1 MTLGMGSLAMA
12 SSSAFCRPSAS
23 VAPGTTL
30 SRKSA
35 SALPSGARLSC
46 GTTEASA
53 PSAASFLSSAG
64 VGEPSAAS
72 ATATG
77 ISFCCT
83 ARSAARAATPPTCTA
98 RRRGEAKALT
108 AASAAARP
116 WACSEA
122 ASTDAKD
129 SPSFFRALGGSSST
143 NSSTSRLA
151 VVLMVMASR
160 QCSGLLVL
168 VGGGGGLRGLLG
180 LLGELGAHLVGPGLG
195 RHREAQAGAAVEV
208 ALGDGARQVADAADV
223 GGAFGHAD
231 GAAGVEQVEGVR
243 GLEHLL
249 VAGQRELL
257 AHQVLGLLLVRGEGG
272 QQELDVAVLE
282 VVGALLD
289 LVLVEHVAVLQVGA
303 AVLALGVDQVVDVL
317 HALEVHGQTLQ
328 AVGDLAGD
336 GLAVDAAHL
345 LEVGELRHLH
355 AVEPDLP
362 PQAPGAQRGVLPV
375 VLDEAHVVLLQVEA
389 QGLQAAQVQLED
401 VGRRRLEHHLVLV
414 VVLQAV
420 GVLAVAAVLGAAAGL
435 HISGLPG
442 LGADGA
448 QEGGG
453 VRGARAHFHVVGL
466 QERAALGVPIG
477 LQLQDDLLEGQHEV
491 RGTRA
496 RNR

>member
-35 SALPSGARLSC
+35 SALPSGACLSG
-46 GTTEASA
+46 GTRDASA

-77 ISFCCT
+77 ISFGCT
-83 ARSAARAATPPTCTA
+83 ARSAARTATPLTCTA
-98 RRRGEAKALT
+98 MRRGEAKALT

-151 VVLMVMASR
+151 VVLMVGASR
-160 QCSGLLVL
+160 RGSGLHGL

-180 LLGELGAHLVGPGLG
+180 LLGELRAHLVGPRLG
-195 RHREAQAGAAVEV
+195 GHGEVEAGAAVEV

-223 GGAFGHAD
+223 GGALGHAD
-231 GAAGVEQVEGVR
+231 GAARVEQVEGVR

-336 GLAVDAAHL
+336 GLAVDAADL
-345 LEVGELRHLH
+345 LEVGELGDFH
-355 AVEPDLP
+355 AAEPDLP
-362 PQAPGAQRGVLPV
+362 AQAPAAEGGVFPI
-375 VLDEAHVVLLQVEA
+375 VLDKAHIVLLQIKA
-389 QGLQAAQVQLED
+389 QGFERTEVELQD
-401 VGRRRLEHHLVLV
+401 VGRR
-414 VVLQAV
+414 
-420 GVLAVAAVLGAAAGL
+420 GL
-435 HISGLPG
+435 
-442 LGADGA
+442 
-448 QEGGG
+448 
-453 VRGARAHFHVVGL
+453 
-466 QERAALGVPIG
+466 
-477 LQLQDDLLEGQHEV
+477 
-491 RGTRA
+491 
-496 RNR
+496 